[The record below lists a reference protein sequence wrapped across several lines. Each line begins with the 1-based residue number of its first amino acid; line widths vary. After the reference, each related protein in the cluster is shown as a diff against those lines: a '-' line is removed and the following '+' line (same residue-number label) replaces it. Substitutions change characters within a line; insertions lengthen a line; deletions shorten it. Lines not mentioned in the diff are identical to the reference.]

1 MFAGLYSRR
10 TADQM
15 IKDGRV
21 RVNFDTAVNIG
32 TKVTPKDKIFVDDLL
47 LKSDMRIERPKIWM
61 VSNATCGG
69 SDLS

>member
-1 MFAGLYSRR
+1 
-10 TADQM
+10 
-15 IKDGRV
+15 
-21 RVNFDTAVNIG
+21 VNIG

-61 VSNATCGG
+61 VRNATCGG

>member
-1 MFAGLYSRR
+1 MFPGLYSRR

-21 RVNFDTAVNIG
+21 RVNFDTAVNLG
-32 TKVTPKDKIFVDDLL
+32 TKILPKDKIFVDDLL

-61 VSNATCGG
+61 V
-69 SDLS
+69 